1 MGRDEDGEKPE
12 RDGEKPEREEGDKPE
27 RDGEKPERDGEE
39 RERPAKEDMDWEDV
53 EDEAREG
60 MKREMRPFFDNDED
74 ADKFADEQFDKHVK
88 PAMDEARAEY
98 GEDGAGRFAED
109 MEKEMEAQD

>member
-1 MGRDEDGEKPE
+1 MELFVIFALVVGAGWEAA
-12 RDGEKPEREEGDKPE
+12 REG
-27 RDGEKPERDGEE
+27 
-39 RERPAKEDMDWEDV
+39 
-53 EDEAREG
+53 EAREG

-109 MEKEMEAQD
+109 MEREMGGDDEE